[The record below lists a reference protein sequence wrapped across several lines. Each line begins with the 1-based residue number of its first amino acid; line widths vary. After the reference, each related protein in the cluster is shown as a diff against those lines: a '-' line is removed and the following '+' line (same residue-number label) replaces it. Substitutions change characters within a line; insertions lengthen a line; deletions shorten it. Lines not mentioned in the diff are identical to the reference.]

1 MMLQLFDTLYSF
13 DYDGDLSPYLMA
25 EEKRTTRWPWATSAG
40 PKRSWS
46 SGSPGRSE
54 SGWKLFC
61 AIRRRQ
67 GRRGS
72 GCPSGG
78 DWCWGS
84 SWGRWRG
91 GRNFAARRRGT
102 AGGPGVPPIQRK
114 MERAVNDLWERE
126 SPRRFAPPLLTRGD
140 FSGRGISGGA
150 FSCSKSHLSREHPHP
165 SGLRPATFPL
175 EGGRLS
181 DGRKGRP
188 LRRNRT
194 GSVGSVK

>member
-25 EEKRTTRWPWATSAG
+25 EEKEDYQMALGHQRRAQTELEQRLSREG
-40 PKRSWS
+40 
-46 SGSPGRSE
+46 GSPGRSE

-84 SWGRWRG
+84 SWGALA
-91 GRNFAARRRGT
+91 GR
-102 AGGPGVPPIQRK
+102 
-114 MERAVNDLWERE
+114 
-126 SPRRFAPPLLTRGD
+126 
-140 FSGRGISGGA
+140 
-150 FSCSKSHLSREHPHP
+150 
-165 SGLRPATFPL
+165 
-175 EGGRLS
+175 
-181 DGRKGRP
+181 
-188 LRRNRT
+188 
-194 GSVGSVK
+194 